1 MKFSLK
7 LWFPQFSLLSLWYFV
22 PRLNFHFASL
32 IFRSPPQFSFFPLI
46 CLSPPN
52 PKSPLISYPSKLTIF
67 LSNFRHN
74 NFVPPRPL
82 TLSRSPAQPFPLR
95 SPISRSRH
103 PTYSLPNFI
112 FFSSLTVQTYDLN
125 FFFSSPIG
133 GSVPR
138 LGQHDLLHPRQN
150 YDLKFDRRVGTKAWS
165 ARPSPPSS
173 KLRSESTY
181 GKSA

>member
-125 FFFSSPIG
+125 FFFLFP
-133 GSVPR
+133 
-138 LGQHDLLHPRQN
+138 N
-150 YDLKFDRRVGTKAWS
+150 RRVGTKAWS

-173 KLRSESTY
+173 KLRFEIWQASRYQGLVGTTFSTLV
-181 GKSA
+181 KTAIWKHLR